1 MLELNKSIFKKTIGI
16 DDFSHIL
23 VVDDDRRIRSLLSRF
38 LISEGYKVSVASNVN
53 DAEEAMN
60 DFLFDLIILDV
71 MMPGE
76 NGTSFAQR
84 LKLNS
89 NIANFTPILMLTA
102 LGETENRI
110 AGLTAGADDYL
121 AKPFDPRELLLRVA
135 NILKRS
141 RVNLNYIK
149 DIPFGSFVFNI
160 ETGHLHQDGEI
171 VSLTLRERDILKIL
185 IANANKC
192 VSRSDLAHT
201 SGRSLISERSID
213 VEIARLRRKLEKDP
227 KTPQYLK
234 TIRGHGYQLTIDGQP
249 INKL

>member
-89 NIANFTPILMLTA
+89 NIENFTPILMLTA

-171 VSLTLRERDILKIL
+171 VSLSLRERDILKIL

-192 VSRSDLAHT
+192 VSRSDLAHA